1 MVRSVEPSVSH
12 KRLEGFLSLSFSSNA
27 PSAIFFYQTPRGLH
41 ERCRGPLFVLTE
53 NEGVLSLRTEVR
65 CH

>member
-27 PSAIFFYQTPRGLH
+27 PSAIFFIRLQGDCT
-41 ERCRGPLFVLTE
+41 
-53 NEGVLSLRTEVR
+53 NAA
-65 CH
+65 

>member
-27 PSAIFFYQTPRGLH
+27 PSAIFFIRLQGDCTNAAEDRFLSSPRT
-41 ERCRGPLFVLTE
+41 RVC
-53 NEGVLSLRTEVR
+53 